1 MIVILMGVSGSG
13 KTTIGTLLA
22 EKAHAIFADGDTY
35 HSPEN
40 KAKMAR
46 GHALNDDDRLPWLQ
60 TLNALMLGWFEDH
73 KDAVLACSALKESYR
88 ETLVHGLPDG
98 SNVFVMMGGSREL
111 IAERLA
117 ERHGHYMNPKLLD
130 SQFATLETPEKALC
144 VVNDRP
150 PEVVVDE
157 ILQRLAVQLKGDHG
171 IETV

>member
-22 EKAHAIFADGDTY
+22 EKTHAVFADGDTY

-40 KAKMAR
+40 RAKMAG
-46 GHALNDDDRLPWLQ
+46 GHALNDNDRLPWLQ
-60 TLNALMLGWFEDH
+60 TLNGLMLGWFEDH

-88 ETLVHGLPDG
+88 KILVRGLPDE
-98 SNVFVMMGGSREL
+98 SNVFVMLDGSREL

-117 ERHGHYMNPKLLD
+117 KRHGHYMNPQLLD
-130 SQFATLETPEKALC
+130 SQIATLETPEKALR
-144 VVNDRP
+144 VVNDGT

-157 ILQRLAVQLKGDHG
+157 ILRRLTVQLKEDHG
-171 IETV
+171 I